1 MEFDAPNISEKYVIE
16 EKNLFP
22 VGIKIL
28 QPNLLLDESSFEK
41 IEWVLVP
48 FLFVHLFRLYFLNT
62 TSNLIKSSL

>member
-28 QPNLLLDESSFEK
+28 QPNLLLDETS
-41 IEWVLVP
+41 WV
-48 FLFVHLFRLYFLNT
+48 
-62 TSNLIKSSL
+62 KKEQGG

>member
-41 IEWVLVP
+41 IEWVLVQY
-48 FLFVHLFRLYFLNT
+48 FFVHFVQLLFLKYNYQLD
-62 TSNLIKSSL
+62 

>member
-41 IEWVLVP
+41 IE
-48 FLFVHLFRLYFLNT
+48 
-62 TSNLIKSSL
+62 